1 MLILEDMIRHQ
12 KFRKISTVKDR
23 LQMQVIASSEHIK
36 LNKLSCLLTSY
47 EWFHMKTT
55 ELSTKLKTWRHAVS
69 IMKHTKIDD
78 LVNCL
83 TVFIRENW
91 NKTDDLRKSDT
102 QANIQKN
109 DSVWAEKY
117 FIALSTFLITWKRI
131 DKDADDLE
139 KLKKKYVRCSS
150 NWQNQDYWRQD
161 HVWMQKHQDEQ
172 HQAIMLR
179 SLNEK
184 ILNHLN
190 LIVTVLNHKRL
201 NSNKSS
207 VYTEILIKRLRKRHQ
222 ELSHEIHDMIEM
234 KNWSINLIRNSRKLK
249 AHQFYWLTNVI
260 WSAHV
265 MLINENMSIYYV
277 NNYID
282 WDQYNTLY
290 DEDFLKK
297 RRQKMNELDKIR

>member
-47 EWFHMKTT
+47 EWFRIKTT

-69 IMKHTKIDD
+69 VMKHTKIDD

-83 TVFIRENW
+83 TIFIRENR
-91 NKTDDLRKSDT
+91 NKTDDLRRSNT
-102 QANIQKN
+102 QANIWKN

-139 KLKKKYVRCSS
+139 KLRKKYVRCSS
-150 NWQNQDYWRQD
+150 NWQNRDYWQQH

-201 NSNKSS
+201 NSNKLS
-207 VYTEILIKRLRKRHQ
+207 VYTEILIKRLRND
-222 ELSHEIHDMIEM
+222 I
-234 KNWSINLIRNSRKLK
+234 KNFHMRFMTWLK
-249 AHQFYWLTNVI
+249 WRIDRLI
-260 WSAHV
+260 WSEILENSK
-265 MLINENMSIYYV
+265 LINFT
-277 NNYID
+277 D
-282 WDQYNTLY
+282 WRMLY
-290 DEDFLKK
+290 EALMWCLWM
-297 RRQKMNELDKIR
+297 RIWVSTT